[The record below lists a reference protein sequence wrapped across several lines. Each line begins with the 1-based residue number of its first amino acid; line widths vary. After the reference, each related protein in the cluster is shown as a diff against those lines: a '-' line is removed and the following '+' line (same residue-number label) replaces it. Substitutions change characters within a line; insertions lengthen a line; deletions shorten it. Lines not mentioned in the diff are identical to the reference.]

1 MIIDSMNLFHHWKD
15 DSKWLPSEKSLFPHI
30 WWLRDATCDA
40 PKDLRWAD
48 TDTRDML
55 ADGLTKGTISRDLL
69 DLAMTGFF

>member
-1 MIIDSMNLFHHWKD
+1 MILNGCLVRNPYS
-15 DSKWLPSEKSLFPHI
+15 PI

-69 DLAMTGFF
+69 DLAMKGFF